1 MLSFCRHV
9 RVFACYLIT
18 FNIVHGSLAGRLPF
32 IIKTFIILMYCGLV
46 FDVMLHADNFFEH
59 QIVAF
64 PHAEALVNLLCGK
77 VGSVG
82 IQAYL

>member
-1 MLSFCRHV
+1 
-9 RVFACYLIT
+9 
-18 FNIVHGSLAGRLPF
+18 
-32 IIKTFIILMYCGLV
+32 MYCSLV
-46 FDVMLHADNFFEH
+46 FDVMLYADSFFEH

-64 PHAEALVNLLCGK
+64 RHAEALVNLLCGK